1 MLRGHLNSN
10 SVIQMMRNYD
20 AVVLPIGFSDALRH
34 LSEFNIA
41 TKMSECLASGTAT
54 LVVGPKYAAMVKFLE
69 PYQAAWIESNL
80 TKTSLAANFEGIL
93 NLESR
98 KERLANAQHL
108 VKRQLS
114 VSAMR
119 KRWLSG
125 LEGPTD

>member
-1 MLRGHLNSN
+1 
-10 SVIQMMRNYD
+10 MRNYD